1 MRISVAEKAA
11 NYVLLIGFSL
21 FAIAPVAGIFSTA
34 LSPQNG
40 VAEGGPHWRNFL
52 DAWRIGRFDEAL
64 LNSALI
70 AALVVGVAIG
80 AFIVMV
86 MKGPAYV
93 ADAYPMQGMDRP
105 DVPLPPGPNPP

>member
-40 VAEGGPHWRNFL
+40 VAEGGHSLQHTHDVAGDGVVDLALRHL
-52 DAWRIGRFDEAL
+52 DAG
-64 LNSALI
+64 
-70 AALVVGVAIG
+70 AAEQFV
-80 AFIVMV
+80 
-86 MKGPAYV
+86 
-93 ADAYPMQGMDRP
+93 RP
-105 DVPLPPGPNPP
+105 QLTREGH

>member
-40 VAEGGPHWRNFL
+40 VAEGGPH
-52 DAWRIGRFDEAL
+52 
-64 LNSALI
+64 
-70 AALVVGVAIG
+70 
-80 AFIVMV
+80 
-86 MKGPAYV
+86 
-93 ADAYPMQGMDRP
+93 
-105 DVPLPPGPNPP
+105 